1 MDRKT
6 ELELLEELAGLRVS
20 RSFYLDESVTTSPV
34 ARYSCPDQFDRERG
48 ALFRSMPAIVAHG
61 SELDG
66 LNSFITREYV
76 NMPLLLTRDGNGKV
90 HTLLNVCRH
99 RGSRLVNEDSGCSRR
114 FVCPYHAWTYDNRG
128 VLKVIPHGESGFPG
142 ISRDSLGLK
151 QLGCQEA
158 FGWVWINPGS
168 ADAPNVEGF
177 LDGLAP
183 DMAWLDAGNVKI
195 VHQDIVERA
204 ANWKILYEGGL
215 EAYHFRIAHKDTIGK
230 YFQDNLSSYRMF
242 GRHIRSILPR
252 SDLDSE
258 MELPEESRSLRS
270 AANILYTI
278 LPSAQLLAQKDH
290 ISWLQVEPLAVDRS
304 RLRISTLAPVDS
316 DFSNPDTAHYWR
328 KNHEITMRTLAED
341 FDIGESIQ
349 SGLLSGAN
357 EYFQFG
363 RYEGALDKFDSL
375 VDAELAGS

>member
-6 ELELLEELAGLRVS
+6 ELELIEELAGLRDA
-20 RSFYLDESVTTSPV
+20 RSFYLDESATISPV
-34 ARYSCPDQFDRERG
+34 ARYSCPEQFDRECHS
-48 ALFRSMPAIVAHG
+48 LFRRMPALVAHS

-66 LNSFITREYV
+66 LNSFITREFV
-76 NMPLLLTRDGNGKV
+76 GMPLLLTRDGDGKA
-90 HTLLNVCRH
+90 HALLNVCRH
-99 RGSRLVNEDSGCSRR
+99 RGSRLVNESSGCSRR

-128 VLKVIPHGESGFPG
+128 VLKVIPHGEAGFPG
-142 ISRDSLGLK
+142 IGRDSLSLK
-151 QLGCQEA
+151 SLGCQEA
-158 FGWVWINPGS
+158 HGWVWINPGS
-168 ADAPNVEGF
+168 ADEPDVEGF

-183 DMAWLDAGNVKI
+183 DMVWLGAGNVRI

-204 ANWKILYEGGL
+204 ANWKIIYEGGL

-252 SDLDSE
+252 SNLDSE
-258 MELPEESRSLRS
+258 MELPEESRSLRA
-270 AANILYTI
+270 AANILYTVF
-278 LPSAQLLAQKDH
+278 PSAQLLVQKDH
-290 ISWLQVEPLAVDRS
+290 IAWLQVQPLAVDRS

-316 DFSNPDTAHYWR
+316 DLSGPDVAHYWQ

-357 EYFQFG
+357 EFFQFG
-363 RYEGALDKFDSL
+363 RYEGALDKFDSM
-375 VDAELAGS
+375 VDAELAKP